1 MMISDELWFAYIN
14 GWAGQFT
21 GLDWF
26 MLQVS
31 REGNLLIPGI
41 LVVAY
46 WGWMKWGEARFA
58 IPCLG
63 LLIGFSDFLGGQL
76 KTLIGRPR
84 PCQVLDHIHELVGC
98 GGAFSMPSNHA
109 LNSGTAISFL
119 VMLYPPLG
127 WVLWP
132 FLALIGLSRV
142 FLGAH
147 YVTDVLVGVGLGA
160 LLGGGVGFLLKT
172 RVFRRKPVA
181 G

>member
-1 MMISDELWFAYIN
+1 MKSDELWFAYIN
-14 GWAGQFT
+14 GWAGQFA

-31 REGNLLIPGI
+31 RESNLLIPGI

-46 WGWMKWGEARFA
+46 WGWVKWGEARFA
-58 IPCLG
+58 IPCLA

-119 VMLYPPLG
+119 VMLYPSLG

-132 FLALIGLSRV
+132 FLGLIGLSRV

>member
-1 MMISDELWFAYIN
+1 MNIDELWFSAIN
-14 GWAGQFT
+14 GWAGRFS

-31 REGNLLIPGI
+31 RESNLVIPGI
-41 LVVAY
+41 LFVGY
-46 WGWMKWGEARFA
+46 WCWMKWGEARLA
-58 IPCLG
+58 IPCLAA
-63 LLIGFSDFLGGQL
+63 LIGLSDFLGGQMKL
-76 KTLIGRPR
+76 LVGRPR
-84 PCQVLDHIHELVGC
+84 PCQALEHIHELVGC

-119 VMLYPPLG
+119 VILYPALG

-132 FLALIGLSRV
+132 LLGLIGLSRV

-147 YVTDVLVGVGLGA
+147 YVTDVLVGVGFGA

-172 RVFRRKPVA
+172 RVLRRKPL
-181 G
+181 GG

>member
-1 MMISDELWFAYIN
+1 MKNDELWFAYIN
-14 GWAGQFT
+14 GWAGQFA

-31 REGNLLIPGI
+31 RESNLVIPGI
-41 LVVAY
+41 LLVGY

-58 IPCLG
+58 IPCLA

-119 VMLYPPLG
+119 VMLYPSLG

-132 FLALIGLSRV
+132 FLGLIGLSRV

-172 RVFRRKPVA
+172 RVFRKKPFA